1 LLQKPLIA
9 KTLDIMSSIDSLK
22 GNAMTRIV
30 TEPFS
35 MNQGSDRRSE
45 RDRDHDHDEALQ
57 RSDAQKVIDAGFV
70 PALDVTKML
79 TSMFELGAR
88 MMRIQQQMF
97 AGILAATAGPG
108 ETSHRSANRRP
119 AEQQIQAEH
128 ELIARR
134 AWEIARSARA
144 RGDLDNWLL
153 AEDELRASGRIA
165 DV

>member
-1 LLQKPLIA
+1 MQLIA
-9 KTLDIMSSIDSLK
+9 ETFDLRPSIDSLK
-22 GNAMTRIV
+22 GSAMTRIV

-35 MNQGSDRRSE
+35 MNQGSDRRGE
-45 RDRDHDHDEALQ
+45 RDREEDHDEVLQ

-88 MMRIQQQMF
+88 VMRIQQQMF
-97 AGILAATAGPG
+97 AGILATTAHPG
-108 ETSHRSANRRP
+108 ETSHRSANSRA
-119 AEQQIQAEH
+119 AEQQLQAEH

-134 AWEIARSARA
+134 AWEIARSAGA

-153 AEDELRASGRIA
+153 AEEELRASGQISNA
-165 DV
+165 